1 VPVPPGFRQVCPTAI
16 PTRTRHL
23 RRVAPTKLQWR
34 WTCTGQR
41 TKRRTRRRR
50 FVRGMTLL
58 TPVHGLRRAHAD
70 VVPFLGV
77 LWTSAVAGAS
87 PSRGGVPLPTT
98 DRPRSAFRRH
108 PAKETAI
115 PQTGMPFHRHDRKGS
130 PPRIT
135 PRRLPC
141 AGPSL
146 TPPTRSPLGR
156 GAFTGLA
163 STTVRSPAIRG
174 LRETSRLYNL
184 LDFYVPGTDDPSTP
198 AWLGRRDRSRR
209 LIASARFY
217 ADRSA

>member
-1 VPVPPGFRQVCPTAI
+1 
-16 PTRTRHL
+16 
-23 RRVAPTKLQWR
+23 
-34 WTCTGQR
+34 
-41 TKRRTRRRR
+41 
-50 FVRGMTLL
+50 MD
-58 TPVHGLRRAHAD
+58 VHGSEDQEKDASPPVRERHDASHAGAWASKSTCGRRSLPRRPLD
-70 VVPFLGV
+70 IRCRRC
-77 LWTSAVAGAS
+77 VAG
-87 PSRGGVPLPTT
+87 RGGAPLPTT

-130 PPRIT
+130 PARIT
-135 PRRLPC
+135 PSRLPC
-141 AGPSL
+141 AGLSL

-156 GAFTGLA
+156 GAFTGIA

-184 LDFYVPGTDDPSTP
+184 LDFYVPGTNDPSTP